1 MKALFTSID
10 EIKKNSIISG
20 NVDPDKIIQFAHI
33 AQDIQIQ
40 DYLGTALYD
49 RLQEGVINDDLTVDE
64 QFLLDEHIAPMLIHL
79 ATAEYLP
86 FAAYTVANAG
96 VYKHQSEQSVVV
108 EKNEVDFLVGKAN
121 KIADYY
127 IKRFI
132 DYMCYNAATFPLYN
146 QNVNDQLTPLKDS
159 NKSSGWVL

>member
-1 MKALFTSID
+1 MRALFTSIE

-20 NVDPDKIIQFAHI
+20 NVDPDKIIQFAYI

-49 RLQEGVINDDLTVDE
+49 RLQEGVIDDNLTVDE
-64 QFLLDEHIAPMLIHL
+64 QYLLDEHIAPMLIHL

-86 FAAYTVANAG
+86 WAAYTVANGG

-108 EKNEVDFLVGKAN
+108 DKTEVDFLTGKAR

-127 IKRFI
+127 VKRFI
-132 DYMCYNAATFPLYN
+132 DYMCYNFAKYPLYN
-146 QNVNDQLTPLKDS
+146 QNINEQLTPLKDS
-159 NKSSGWVL
+159 NKSTGWVL